1 MRMDA
6 KYILIAACALLFAAC
21 IDEGV
26 APRDIRGDK
35 RYDIPESSSSVASSS
50 SEVSSS
56 SAEDA
61 LSSAEESSSSVEE
74 VSSSSVQYTV
84 GYIARS
90 DDANYKFTSFMGLTW
105 IAKNESVDCYNLW
118 TPNCKDSLGVCYGDD
133 SLNCEKYG
141 RLYTWAEAMHLPDSC
156 NYKQCEY
163 SVKQKSMC
171 SGGYH
176 VATYEDWQDLDFVL
190 ENSRDFEKMSYY
202 LKSSEEWNG
211 ENLYEFNILPG
222 GYYQDDG
229 EFVGLGEKTRFW
241 APYDGSLSGFI
252 SFDSSDAATFVTETP
267 PENTRAYIRCVHD

>member
-6 KYILIAACALLFAAC
+6 KYILIAACALLFVAC

-35 RYDIPESSSSVASSS
+35 RYDIPEFSSSVASSS

-90 DDANYKFTSFMGLTW
+90 DDARYKFTSFMGYTW
-105 IAKNESVDCYNLW
+105 IAKNEFTDCYDFW
-118 TPNCKDSLGVCYGDD
+118 SSKCADSLGVCYDND
-133 SLNCEKYG
+133 EENCEKYG

-190 ENSRDFEKMSYY
+190 ENSWDFEKMSYY

-241 APYDGSLSGFI
+241 APYDGSLSSFI

>member
-1 MRMDA
+1 MRMGA

-56 SAEDA
+56 SAEEA

-90 DDANYKFTSFMGLTW
+90 DDARYKFTSFMGYTW
-105 IAKNESVDCYNLW
+105 IAKNEFTDCYDFW
-118 TPNCKDSLGVCYGDD
+118 SSKCADSLGVCYDND
-133 SLNCEKYG
+133 EENCEKYG

-171 SGGYH
+171 SAGYH
-176 VATYEDWQDLDFVL
+176 VATYEDWLDLDFVL
-190 ENSRDFEKMSYY
+190 EDSWDFERMSYY
-202 LKSSEEWNG
+202 LKSSDEWNG

-229 EFVGLGEKTRFW
+229 EFVGLGEETRFW

>member
-1 MRMDA
+1 MSVNA
-6 KYILIAACALLFAAC
+6 KFLLLALCVLMLTACL
-21 IDEGV
+21 DEGV

-35 RYDIPESSSSVASSS
+35 KYDIPVSSSSVASSS
-50 SEVSSS
+50 FVPQSSS
-56 SAEDA
+56 SKES
-61 LSSAEESSSSVEE
+61 LSSSEGTSSSSLESSSSQ
-74 VSSSSVQYTV
+74 QYTV

-156 NYKQCEY
+156 NYTQCEY
-163 SVKQKSMC
+163 SEKQRSVC
-171 SGGYH
+171 SSGYH
-176 VATYEDWQDLDFVL
+176 VATYQDWQNLDFVL
-190 ENSRDFEKMSYY
+190 ENSWDFERLSYY

-222 GYYQDDG
+222 GYYQEDG
-229 EFVGLGEKTRFW
+229 EFVGLGEATRFW
-241 APYDGSLSGFI
+241 APHDGGLSGFML
-252 SFDSSDAATFVTETP
+252 FDNSDSATFVTKTP
-267 PENTRAYIRCVHD
+267 PGLVRAYIRCVHD